1 MPRRNKTNKTK
12 QYNKK
17 KTKALKKDM
26 VPKNARNADIL

>member
-1 MPRRNKTNKTK
+1 MPRRNKTNK
-12 QYNKK
+12 KK